1 MMPMP
6 MSDQD
11 MPHADDYKDGTP
23 REETQETTAQ
33 GMNSPIEYIKV
44 TDIQI
49 PSTVRADWEHLD
61 VLQASLQT
69 TGLLHPITVRRQ
81 GDTYEL
87 LSGHNR

>member
-49 PSTVRADWEHLD
+49 PSTVRAD
-61 VLQASLQT
+61 
-69 TGLLHPITVRRQ
+69 
-81 GDTYEL
+81 
-87 LSGHNR
+87 